1 MSEVTIRVP
10 AAVAGDPSDVSTALE
25 VAGALWEKG
34 SREDAIRWVKR
45 AVEAASGAGVEA
57 RAEAL
62 SAAVLELE
70 RAAERPSEA
79 ASPASIDDAE
89 VEPATSA
96 PEIPGAPAI
105 PAAATPS
112 VASAPPPVPSA
123 TPSAPSAPPAPS
135 HSTSK
140 PPPVP
145 AAAHATS
152 ASRPP
157 ARPPSVAARA
167 PSTPAGAPSARPR
180 VGAAPG
186 APAAVAAPL
195 PPPVKLPVGQRIR
208 VSVKTSVRDPGLLVV
223 RPLAEGRPLPPGTR
237 EGTLVLSEDPAE
249 DARSHTNGSTTS

>member
-45 AVEAASGAGVEA
+45 AVEAASGAGAEA
-57 RAEAL
+57 RAAAL
-62 SAAVLELE
+62 SAAVAELE

-79 ASPASIDDAE
+79 GPPASIDDAE
-89 VEPATSA
+89 VEPVTSA

-105 PAAATPS
+105 PAAPS
-112 VASAPPPVPSA
+112 AASAPPPVPSA
-123 TPSAPSAPPAPS
+123 PPSAPSAAPQAAS
-135 HSTSK
+135 HSASK

-157 ARPPSVAARA
+157 ARPASVAARA
-167 PSTPAGAPSARPR
+167 PSTPAGAPPSARPR

-186 APAAVAAPL
+186 ASATVAAPL

-208 VSVKTSVRDPGLLVV
+208 VSVKTSVRDPSLLVV

-237 EGTLVLSEDPAE
+237 EGTLVLSEDTAE
-249 DARSHTNGSTTS
+249 DARGHTNGSATS